1 MATTRDT
8 IDTWLRDAH
17 ATEAQAATML
27 RGTAG
32 RNDGYPAFSQ
42 RLTAQADLCD
52 GNARAIDACLTLRGS
67 KPSLVKDAAGQVTA
81 LGQSLSGT
89 VLGDEVIKAALATS
103 TFARMQ
109 AASARAL
116 VAAATQEGD
125 AQTAASCGEMLASH
139 ESFASDLD
147 NMLPGLTTEF
157 LTRETQSESD
167 GGNGNLRAETADRD
181 QPGTN
186 QASIPGD
193 SVPLA

>member
-32 RNDGYPAFSQ
+32 RNKDYAAFSE
-42 RLTAQADLCD
+42 RLTAQADRCD

-67 KPSLVKDAAGQVTA
+67 SPSLVKDAAGQVTA
-81 LGQSLSGT
+81 IGQSLSGT
-89 VLGDEVIKAALATS
+89 VLGDEIVKAALATS

-125 AQTAASCGEMLASH
+125 AQTATSCGEMLEVH
-139 ESFASDLD
+139 ESFAAELD
-147 NMLPGLTTEF
+147 TMLPTLTTEF
-157 LTRETQSESD
+157 LIRETESD
-167 GGNGNLRAETADRD
+167 HGDEALGFETTNRDREE
-181 QPGTN
+181 PGTN
-186 QASIPGD
+186 QTSIPGG
-193 SVPLA
+193 SVPLS